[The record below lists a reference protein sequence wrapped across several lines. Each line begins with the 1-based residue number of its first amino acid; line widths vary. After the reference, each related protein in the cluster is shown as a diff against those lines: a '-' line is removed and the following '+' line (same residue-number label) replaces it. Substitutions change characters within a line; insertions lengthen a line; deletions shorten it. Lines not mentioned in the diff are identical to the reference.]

1 MRNIYWPDAYQGKK
15 RSAAEAI
22 SQIKRG
28 QRVFVGS
35 SCGEPQALV
44 KELAAQS
51 CNFSDVEVVRV
62 LSLETA
68 PLTIIADETACRS
81 LNVRSFYLGSA
92 KPRQLSGSKRFLTP
106 INLSAVPRLFKSGQ
120 LPVHVALI
128 QVSEPDD
135 FGWVSLGI
143 SVDVTLAAAQSADL
157 VIAQVNP
164 AMPRV
169 LGRSFMHLNDID
181 LVVEAA
187 EPLLTIGGP
196 PEFESARLIAQHVAR
211 LIEDGSTMQMSLGAA
226 PHATM
231 EALKD
236 KNDLGVHTQFLTDGL
251 MNLYSQ
257 GVITN
262 RKKGFNEGKLVA
274 SGAIGSEGLYEF
286 LNDNPGIEFHPSD
299 YVNDPSIIARHNK
312 MVALNVAMA
321 MDLTGQTAA
330 DALPY
335 NHFSG
340 VSGMMDFVRGASSSP
355 GGKSII
361 MLPSTTLDGKASRI
375 VPQLDNMAVVL
386 PRGDIQYVIT
396 EYGVVNL
403 FGKSLQ
409 ERAIAMIS
417 VAHPDFRD
425 ELFVKAKELG
435 LLGSERTLAE
445 SIKSVYPM
453 SVEES
458 LLIDGQEVFF
468 RPARPTD
475 ERQIQEHFYN
485 LDRDDVMRRF
495 LHDRVSFSRQ
505 DMTEVFQVDYI
516 RDMTLVAV
524 VGEPGYEKVIAVGNY
539 FLEPAS
545 NMAEVAF
552 SVTREWQQKGVS
564 TVLLQ
569 KLTHSA
575 REHGISGLMAYVHP
589 ANRGMIALFK
599 KLPYKIRSS
608 YDGGVLSLS
617 ARFDEPAPST
627 PRPIPPASI

>member
-1 MRNIYWPDAYQGKK
+1 MRDIYWPDTYQAKK
-15 RSAAEAI
+15 RTAAQAI
-22 SQIKRG
+22 SHIKRG

-35 SCGEPQALV
+35 SCGEPQTLV

-51 CNFSDVEVVRV
+51 CNFTDVEVVRV

-81 LNVRSFYLGSA
+81 FNVRSFYLGSA
-92 KPRQLSGSKRFLTP
+92 KPHHLSNSKRFLTP

-135 FGWVSLGI
+135 FGWVSLGV

-169 LGRSFMHLNDID
+169 LGRSFLHVNDID
-181 LVVEAA
+181 LVVESH
-187 EPLLTIGGP
+187 EPLLTIGGS
-196 PEFESARLIAQHVAR
+196 PEFESAMVIAKHVAR
-211 LIEDGSTMQMSLGAA
+211 LIEDGSTMQMSLGAT

-231 EALKD
+231 DALKD
-236 KNDLGVHTQFLTDGL
+236 KNDLGVHTQFLTNGL
-251 MNLYSQ
+251 MNLVSR
-257 GVITN
+257 GVVTN

-274 SGAIGSEGLYEF
+274 SGAIGSGELYEF
-286 LNDNPGIEFHPSD
+286 LNDNPGIEFYPSD
-299 YVNDPSIIARHNK
+299 YVNDPAIISRHNK
-312 MVALNVAMA
+312 MVALNVVMA
-321 MDLTGQTAA
+321 MDLTGQAAA

-340 VSGMMDFVRGASSSP
+340 VSGMMDFVRGASASP
-355 GGKSII
+355 GGKSIL
-361 MLPSTTLDGKASRI
+361 MLPSTTLDGKSSRI
-375 VPQLDNMAVVL
+375 VPQLENLAVVV
-386 PRGDIQYVIT
+386 PRGDVQYVIT

-425 ELFVKAKELG
+425 ELFVRAKELG

-445 SIKSVYPM
+445 SIKSVYPR
-453 SVEES
+453 SVEETKV
-458 LLIDGQEVFF
+458 IDGQEVLF

-495 LHDRVSFSRQ
+495 LHERVSFARQ
-505 DMTEVFQVDYI
+505 DMAEMFQVDYI

-524 VGEPGYEKVIAVGNY
+524 VGDPGFEKVIAVGNY
-539 FLEPAS
+539 FLEPS
-545 NMAEVAF
+545 NNMAEVAF
-552 SVTREWQQKGVS
+552 SVSRQWQQKGIS

-569 KLTHSA
+569 KLTHLA
-575 REHGISGLMAYVHP
+575 REHGISGLVAYTHP

-599 KLPYKIRSS
+599 KLPYKIKSA
-608 YDGGVLSLS
+608 YDGGVLSLT
-617 ARFDEPAPST
+617 ARFDEPTPTAQRKAPPEVS
-627 PRPIPPASI
+627 

>member
-1 MRNIYWPDAYQGKK
+1 MRDIYWPDAYQAK
-15 RSAAEAI
+15 RCTAAQAI
-22 SQIKRG
+22 GHIKRG

-35 SCGEPQALV
+35 SCGEPQTLV

-51 CNFSDVEVVRV
+51 CNFTDVEVVRV

-68 PLTIIADETACRS
+68 PLTIIADTTACRS
-81 LNVRSFYLGSA
+81 LNIRSFYLGSA
-92 KPRQLSGSKRFLTP
+92 KPRVLSRSKRFMTP

-135 FGWVSLGI
+135 FGWVSLGV
-143 SVDVTLAAAQSADL
+143 SVDVTMAAAQSADL

-169 LGRSFMHLNDID
+169 LGRSFMHVNDLD
-181 LVVEAA
+181 LVVEAE
-187 EPLLTIGGP
+187 EPLLTIGEP
-196 PEFESARLIAQHVAR
+196 PEFESAKIIGLHVAR
-211 LIEDGSTMQMSLGAA
+211 LIEDGSTLQMSLGAT
-226 PHATM
+226 PQATLA
-231 EALKD
+231 ALRD
-236 KNDLGVHTQFLTDGL
+236 KNDLGVHTQFLTDGIL
-251 MNLYSQ
+251 NLVSQ
-257 GVITN
+257 GVVTN

-274 SGAIGSEGLYEF
+274 SGAIGSAELYEF

-299 YVNDPSIIARHNK
+299 YVNDPAIISRHNK
-312 MVALNVAMA
+312 MVALNVVMA
-321 MDLTGQTAA
+321 MDLTGQAAA

-340 VSGMMDFVRGASSSP
+340 VSGMMDFVRGASHSP
-355 GGKSII
+355 GGKSIL
-361 MLPSTTLDGKASRI
+361 MLPSTTLDGKSSRI
-375 VPQLDNMAVVL
+375 VPQLEQMAVVV
-386 PRGDIQYVIT
+386 PRGDVQYVIT

-409 ERAIAMIS
+409 ERAIALIS

-425 ELFVKAKELG
+425 NLFRKAQELG

-453 SVEES
+453 AVEETKV
-458 LLIDGQEVFF
+458 IDGKQVLF

-495 LHDRVSFSRQ
+495 LHERVSFVRQ
-505 DMTEVFQVDYI
+505 EMTEMFQVDYI

-524 VGEPGYEKVIAVGNY
+524 VGEPGFEKVIAVGNY

-552 SVTREWQQKGVS
+552 SVARPWQQKGIS
-564 TVLLQ
+564 TILLK
-569 KLTHSA
+569 KLTNIA
-575 REHGISGLMAYVHP
+575 REHGINGLIAYTHP

-599 KLPYKIRSS
+599 KLPYKINSA
-608 YDGGVLSLS
+608 YDGGVLTLS
-617 ARFDEPAPST
+617 ARFDEPAQPQRLQT
-627 PRPIPPASI
+627 PTPAR

>member
-1 MRNIYWPDAYQGKK
+1 MRNIYWPDAYQEKK

-35 SCGEPQALV
+35 SCGEPQTLV

-68 PLTIIADETACRS
+68 PLTLIADETACRS

-92 KPRQLSGSKRFLTP
+92 KPHQLSGSKRFLTP

-169 LGRSFMHLNDID
+169 LGRSFLHLNDID
-181 LVVEAA
+181 LVVEAH

-211 LIEDGSTMQMSLGAA
+211 LIEDGSTMQMSLGAT

-231 EALKD
+231 DALKE
-236 KNDLGVHTQFLTDGL
+236 KNDLGVHTQFLSDGL
-251 MNLYSQ
+251 LNLVSR
-257 GVITN
+257 GVVTN

-274 SGAIGSEGLYEF
+274 SGAIGSEWLYEF

-299 YVNDPSIIARHNK
+299 YVNDPAIIARHSK
-312 MVALNVAMA
+312 MVALNVVMA
-321 MDLTGQTAA
+321 MDLTGQAAA

-340 VSGMMDFVRGASSSP
+340 VSGMMDFVRGASASP
-355 GGKSII
+355 GGKSIL

-375 VPQLDNMAVVL
+375 VPQLDNMAVVV

-425 ELFVKAKELG
+425 ELFVRAKELG

-458 LLIDGQEVFF
+458 QVIQGQEVFF

-495 LHDRVSFSRQ
+495 LHDRVSFARQ
-505 DMTEVFQVDYI
+505 DMTEMFQVDYI

-564 TVLLQ
+564 SVLLK

-575 REHGISGLMAYVHP
+575 REHGISGLVAYVHP

-599 KLPYKIRSS
+599 KLSYKIRSS

-617 ARFDEPAPST
+617 ARFDEPAPPA
-627 PRPIPPASI
+627 PRPSPSASS

>member
-1 MRNIYWPDAYQGKK
+1 MRNTYWPDAYQSKK
-15 RSAAEAI
+15 RTAAQAI
-22 SQIKRG
+22 GQIKRG

-35 SCGEPQALV
+35 SCGEPQTLV
-44 KELAAQS
+44 KEMAAQS

-68 PLTIIADETACRS
+68 PLTMIADETACRS
-81 LNVRSFYLGSA
+81 LNIRSFYLGSA
-92 KPRQLSGSKRFLTP
+92 KPRHLSQGKRFLTP

-135 FGWVSLGI
+135 FGWVSLGV
-143 SVDVTLAAAQSADL
+143 SVDVTMAAAQSADL

-164 AMPRV
+164 CMPRV

-181 LVVEAA
+181 LVVEAE
-187 EPLLTIGGP
+187 EPLLTVGGP
-196 PEFESARLIAQHVAR
+196 PEFEPARMIAKNVAR
-211 LIEDGSTMQMSLGAA
+211 LIEDGATMQMSLGAA

-231 EALKD
+231 DALKD

-251 MNLYSQ
+251 LNLVSQ

-274 SGAIGSEGLYEF
+274 SGAMGSEGLYEF

-299 YVNDPSIIARHNK
+299 YVNDPAIISRHNK
-312 MVALNVAMA
+312 MVALNVVMA
-321 MDLTGQTAA
+321 MDLTGQAAA

-335 NHFSG
+335 NHFTG
-340 VSGMMDFVRGASSSP
+340 VSGMMDFVRGASASP
-355 GGKSII
+355 GGKNIL
-361 MLPSTTLDGKASRI
+361 MLPSTTLDGKSSRI
-375 VPQLDNMAVVL
+375 VPQLENLAVVV
-386 PRGDIQYVIT
+386 PRGDVQYVVT

-417 VAHPDFRD
+417 IAHPDFRD
-425 ELFVKAKELG
+425 ELFVRAKELG

-445 SIKSVYPM
+445 SIKSIYPA
-453 SVEES
+453 SVEETKI
-458 LLIDGQEVFF
+458 IDGQEVLF

-495 LHDRVSFSRQ
+495 LHERVSFARQ
-505 DMTEVFQVDYI
+505 DMADMFQVDYI

-524 VGEPGYEKVIAVGNY
+524 VGEPGYEKVIAVANY

-545 NMAEVAF
+545 NLAEVAF
-552 SVTREWQQKGVS
+552 SVAREWQQKGLS
-564 TVLLQ
+564 SILLQ

-575 REHGISGLMAYVHP
+575 REHGISGLTAYTHP

-599 KLPYKIRSS
+599 KLPYKVKSA

-617 ARFDEPAPST
+617 ARFDEPAPPAQRKT
-627 PRPIPPASI
+627 PPPQE